1 MSVDLDQLVD
11 WQAPDTW
18 ACVMD
23 EPTSQ
28 DMDITFRITLQEQ
41 HMDCNDEDDA
51 LTEAEET
58 AAAAMLAAVFEDDDE
73 DDDDALTEAEETA
86 ATAMLV
92 AVFEDDDEDEA
103 IADGPSVEQ
112 MALAGQ
118 PWSYSTEEMELHD
131 IAVHSDPDDVVSTT
145 PCVSPSAP
153 RFPLTTPALVLVRV
167 KSTLGFPQ

>member
-1 MSVDLDQLVD
+1 MSAKITVANEFRQQDKKDQGEH
-11 WQAPDTW
+11 W
-18 ACVMD
+18 
-23 EPTSQ
+23 
-28 DMDITFRITLQEQ
+28 
-41 HMDCNDEDDA
+41 DCNDEDDA

-73 DDDDALTEAEETA
+73 DEDDAFTVAEETA

-118 PWSYSTEEMELHD
+118 PWSYSTEEMQLHD
-131 IAVHSDPDDVVSTT
+131 VAVYSDPDDVVRIPFASHHLLR
-145 PCVSPSAP
+145 A
-153 RFPLTTPALVLVRV
+153 FP
-167 KSTLGFPQ
+167 